1 MEIICDQ
8 CGKRMNIPDEKI
20 PANQRVS
27 LSCPKCGKK
36 LTIDGQGPVK
46 REAPQPAEETPE
58 LESRDYDEQDTF
70 LDTFEEGVPLA
81 LAMVED
87 KTLKDVIKR
96 SVEELGY
103 KFVPAANSH
112 DANGKMRFHNFD
124 LMIIGDG
131 FDGAPVA
138 NSPILNYLNHQPMSI
153 RRKIF
158 VALLG
163 DDFRT
168 RDALMAYSLSSNL
181 VVNNKDLGQITSILK
196 NSIAENNRFYKVFMD
211 TMVEVGRA

>member
-58 LESRDYDEQDTF
+58 VESRDYDEQDTF

>member
-1 MEIICDQ
+1 MES
-8 CGKRMNIPDEKI
+8 
-20 PANQRVS
+20 PA
-27 LSCPKCGKK
+27 
-36 LTIDGQGPVK
+36 
-46 REAPQPAEETPE
+46 
-58 LESRDYDEQDTF
+58 YDEESTT

-81 LAMVED
+81 LVMIDDENN
-87 KTLKDVIKR
+87 KDVIKK

-131 FDGAPVA
+131 FDGSPVV

-168 RDALMAYSLSSNL
+168 RDPLMAYSLSSNL
-181 VVNNKDLGQITSILK
+181 VVNNKDLAQITTILK
-196 NSIAENNRFYKVFMD
+196 NSLTENERFYKVFMD
-211 TMVEVGRA
+211 TMVEVGKA

>member
-8 CGKRMNIPDEKI
+8 CEKRLNIPDEKI

-36 LTIDGQGPVK
+36 LTLDGRGLVK
-46 REAPQPAEETPE
+46 SEKTQTTEETPE

-87 KTLKDVIKR
+87 ETRKDVIKR

-124 LMIIGDG
+124 LMVIADG
-131 FDGAPVA
+131 FDDTSVE

-163 DDFRT
+163 DDFKT
-168 RDALMAYSLSSNL
+168 KDPLMAYSLSSNL
-181 VVNNKDLGQITSILK
+181 VVNNKDIGQITSILK
-196 NSIAENNRFYKVFMD
+196 NSITENNRFYKVFMD
-211 TMVEVGRA
+211 TMVEVGKA